1 MKSLKSSFEDIL
13 LLLLGCFTILV
24 GSRAHSLVLAI
35 MALWLT
41 VQELQQMRIQKS
53 KYVTVS
59 NFTDVTVLILTA
71 FVLFFPQTRL
81 ACGFLDDSFC
91 LVSVCSTVTDL
102 DTWLPS

>member
-1 MKSLKSSFEDIL
+1 MRSLKSSFEDIL

-41 VQELQQMRIQKS
+41 VQELQQMKIQKS

-59 NFTDVTVLILTA
+59 NITDVTVLLLTA
-71 FVLFFPQTRL
+71 FVLFFTPTR
-81 ACGFLDDSFC
+81 FLVF
-91 LVSVCSTVTDL
+91 
-102 DTWLPS
+102 